1 MQKSQISRYNRL
13 PYRLTRRLEKTAS
26 LIFKLALL
34 FVFLFPFYWMIITA
48 FKTYTESILFPPTL
62 WPKTFTIAS
71 FVEVFSKMNLWHYL
85 KNSLIITFSVI
96 TIQTLVT
103 VPAAYAFARY
113 EFKGKKIMWALVML
127 AFMVPNQITFITVY
141 IMMARLR
148 LLSTL
153 LPQILPFGANAFG
166 IFMLRQ
172 NFKQIPEEIVEAA
185 RLDNAG
191 EIKIMCKVMLPMAKS
206 NIITVTLF
214 SFVTF
219 WNSYFWPL
227 VMTDNDKVRP
237 LTLAIERMKDAELG
251 LNWPTLMAGNTI
263 LMVPI
268 LIIFVLL
275 AKKIFASMGYRG
287 VK

>member
-1 MQKSQISRYNRL
+1 MGKYNTPLYRVSRFAGKS
-13 PYRLTRRLEKTAS
+13 LE
-26 LIFKLALL
+26 LVFKLAMLI
-34 FVFLFPFYWMIITA
+34 FFLFPFYWMIITA
-48 FKTYTESILFPPTL
+48 FKTYTESIQFPPTL
-62 WPKTFTIAS
+62 WPRVFTVES
-71 FVEVFSKMNLWHYL
+71 FIEVFQKMNLWRYL
-85 KNSLIITFSVI
+85 KNSLIVTFSVI

-113 EFKGKKIMWALVML
+113 NFKGAKLMWALVML
-127 AFMVPNQITFITVY
+127 AFMVPSQITFISVY
-141 IMMARLR
+141 IMMAKLNW
-148 LLSTL
+148 LNTL
-153 LPQILPFGANAFG
+153 LPQIIPFGANAFG

-191 EIKIMCKVMLPMAKS
+191 EIKIMCRVMLPMAKS

-227 VMTDNDKVRP
+227 VMTDSDTVRP
-237 LTLAIERMKDAELG
+237 LTLAIERMKDMELG
-251 LNWPTLMAGNTI
+251 LNWPTVMAGNTI
-263 LMVPI
+263 LVVPI

>member
-1 MQKSQISRYNRL
+1 MGKYNTPLYRASRFAGKS
-13 PYRLTRRLEKTAS
+13 LE
-26 LIFKLALL
+26 LVFKLAMLIL
-34 FVFLFPFYWMIITA
+34 FLFPFYWMIITA
-48 FKTYTESILFPPTL
+48 FKTYTESIQFPPTL
-62 WPKTFTIAS
+62 WPRVFTVES
-71 FVEVFSKMNLWHYL
+71 FIEVFQKMNLWRYL
-85 KNSLIITFSVI
+85 KNSLIVTFSVI

-113 EFKGKKIMWALVML
+113 NFKGAKLMWALVML
-127 AFMVPNQITFITVY
+127 AFMVPSQITFISVY
-141 IMMARLR
+141 IMMAKLNW
-148 LLSTL
+148 LNTL
-153 LPQILPFGANAFG
+153 LPQIIPFGANAFG

-191 EIKIMCKVMLPMAKS
+191 EIKIMCRVMLPMAKS

-227 VMTDNDKVRP
+227 VMTDSDTVRP
-237 LTLAIERMKDAELG
+237 LTLAIERMKDMELG
-251 LNWPTLMAGNTI
+251 LNWPTVMAGNTI
-263 LMVPI
+263 LVVPI

>member
-1 MQKSQISRYNRL
+1 MGKYNTPLYRATRFAGKS
-13 PYRLTRRLEKTAS
+13 LE
-26 LIFKLALL
+26 LVFKLAMLIL
-34 FVFLFPFYWMIITA
+34 FLFPFYWMIITA
-48 FKTYTESILFPPTL
+48 FKTYTESIQFPPTL
-62 WPKTFTIAS
+62 WPRVFTVES
-71 FVEVFSKMNLWHYL
+71 FIEVCQKMNLGRYL
-85 KNSLIITFSVI
+85 KNSLIVTFSVI

-113 EFKGKKIMWALVML
+113 NFKGAKLMWALVML
-127 AFMVPNQITFITVY
+127 AFMVPSQITFISVY
-141 IMMARLR
+141 IMMAKLNW
-148 LLSTL
+148 LNTL
-153 LPQILPFGANAFG
+153 LPQIIPFGANAFG

-191 EIKIMCKVMLPMAKS
+191 EIKIMCRVMLPMAKS

-227 VMTDNDKVRP
+227 VMTDSDTVRP
-237 LTLAIERMKDAELG
+237 LTLAIERMKDMELG
-251 LNWPTLMAGNTI
+251 LNWPTVMAGNTI
-263 LMVPI
+263 LVVPI
-268 LIIFVLL
+268 LIIFILL

>member
-1 MQKSQISRYNRL
+1 MGKYNTPLYRATRFAGKS
-13 PYRLTRRLEKTAS
+13 LE
-26 LIFKLALL
+26 LVFKLAMLIL
-34 FVFLFPFYWMIITA
+34 FLFPFYWMIITA
-48 FKTYTESILFPPTL
+48 FKTYTESIQFPPTL
-62 WPKTFTIAS
+62 WPRVFTVES
-71 FVEVFSKMNLWHYL
+71 FIEVFQKMNLWRYL
-85 KNSLIITFSVI
+85 KNSLIVTFSVI

-113 EFKGKKIMWALVML
+113 NFKGAKLMWALVML
-127 AFMVPNQITFITVY
+127 AFMVPSQITFISVY
-141 IMMARLR
+141 IMMAKLNW
-148 LLSTL
+148 LNTL
-153 LPQILPFGANAFG
+153 LPQIIPFGANAFG

-191 EIKIMCKVMLPMAKS
+191 EIKIMCRVMLPMAKS

-227 VMTDNDKVRP
+227 VMTDSDTVRP
-237 LTLAIERMKDAELG
+237 LTLAIERMKDMELG
-251 LNWPTLMAGNTI
+251 LNWPTVMAGNTI
-263 LMVPI
+263 LVVPI
-268 LIIFVLL
+268 LIIFILL